1 LTVKAQETEAAYKE
15 QNKEHIRETERL
27 LMKQPKHLARRAR
40 DQQLRREA
48 YARAHPLHREAIAE
62 MYAAAR
68 LLSMTVDHIVPLY
81 TETVWGLHAPQ
92 NLQLLTLEENSRK
105 LNRLYLDG

>member
-1 LTVKAQETEAAYKE
+1 
-15 QNKEHIRETERL
+15 
-27 LMKQPKHLARRAR
+27 MKQPKHLARRAR